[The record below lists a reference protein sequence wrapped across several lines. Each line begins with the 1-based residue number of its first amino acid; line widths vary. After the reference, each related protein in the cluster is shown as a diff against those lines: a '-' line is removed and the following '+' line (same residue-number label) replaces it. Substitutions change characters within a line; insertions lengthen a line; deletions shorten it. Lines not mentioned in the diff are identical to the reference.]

1 MNEQNIP
8 ERALVIKATVE
19 SGPEVCNYL
28 AASNVKEARRMFENI
43 QSFTSKDII
52 FRKVWYQDNRSETIA
67 LFF

>member
-19 SGPEVCNYL
+19 SGPE
-28 AASNVKEARRMFENI
+28 
-43 QSFTSKDII
+43 DII